1 MLDTACPGMP
11 VVMLFAAGGGRA
23 MLVELSVM
31 EQRYHAVMEVISGA
45 PVAEVARRF
54 GVSRQAVH
62 GWLGRYEREG
72 LAGLAD
78 HSRRPLHQPRQ
89 LDAGIEALICRMRGL
104 HPRWGPR
111 RLLFELGKAE
121 VTPLPSRSTVYR
133 VLVRHQLVPA
143 RRRKRRRQ
151 DYKRWQRE
159 EPMQL
164 WQMDI
169 TGSVFLAGGTELKL
183 ISGIDDHSRFC
194 VIAAVARR
202 ATARAVCRAFIAAM
216 RAYGI
221 PDEVLTDN
229 GKQFTGRFGKPRP
242 AEVLFER
249 ICRKN
254 GIKQLLTKPYSPT
267 TTGKVER
274 WHQTLQTDFLDDA
287 APFASIEAAQ
297 AAVDAWRQVYNTARP
312 HQSLDMA
319 TPAERF
325 RASAGSE
332 DELPLWA
339 PADLEPVSGPVPACA
354 EAPAA
359 EPASWPDAVEVDRV
373 VPASG
378 NMAVGPQQF
387 WLGPARAGQQ
397 VTFWID
403 TSTVHLST
411 GGWRIK
417 TVPSRLSAADLAR
430 LRLSGARPAGP
441 PPAGPSPGSL
451 AASRCVEVD
460 RLVNAVGGVTLG
472 NQLILVGSP
481 LAGQRARIRLDGQ
494 LMHVITQDGVLWRS
508 LPCPILPGQR
518 HRLQGV
524 RLAGPA
530 PLPEAATAVQR
541 RVSSRGGIQVARQRI
556 QAGMAHAGKTVTV
569 LSEDTSFR
577 LVIDGELSASCPA
590 PPAGK
595 STVTRLMQHTSARE
609 GGEAHV

>member
-1 MLDTACPGMP
+1 
-11 VVMLFAAGGGRA
+11 

-45 PVAEVARRF
+45 PVAEVARRY

-72 LAGLAD
+72 PAGLAD
-78 HSRRPLHQPRQ
+78 HSHRPAHQPRQ
-89 LDAGIEALICRMRGL
+89 LDAGVEALVCRMRGL

-111 RLLFELGKAE
+111 RLLFELGKAK
-121 VTPLPSRSTVYR
+121 VSPLPSRSTIYR

-164 WQMDI
+164 WQLDV
-169 TGSVFLAGGTELKL
+169 TGSVFLADGSECKL

-194 VIAAVARR
+194 VIATVVRR
-202 ATARAVCRAFIAAM
+202 ATARAICRAFLAAM
-216 RAYGI
+216 RTYGI

-254 GIKQLLTKPYSPT
+254 GIRQLLTKPYSPT

-287 APFASIEAAQ
+287 GPFASIEVAR
-297 AAVDAWRQVYNTARP
+297 AAVDAWRQEYNTDRP

-325 RASAGSE
+325 RPSAGN
-332 DELPLWA
+332 DDDLPLWA
-339 PADLEPVSGPVPACA
+339 PADLQAISCPVPGSADTPA
-354 EAPAA
+354 AA
-359 EPASWPDAVEVDRV
+359 EPVSWPDAIEVDRV
-373 VPASG
+373 VPPSG
-378 NMAVGPQQF
+378 NMTVGPQQF

-397 VTFWID
+397 VSFWID
-403 TSTVHLST
+403 TASVHLST

-417 TVPSRLSAADLAR
+417 TVPSRLTGVDLAR

-441 PPAGPSPGSL
+441 PPAGPAPGTL

-460 RLVNAVGGVTLG
+460 RLVTATGGITVG

-494 LMHVITQDGVLWRS
+494 LMHVITQDGVLWRT
-508 LPCPILPGQR
+508 LPCPIPPGQR

-530 PLPEAATAVQR
+530 PLPPSAITVQR

-556 QAGMAHAGKTVTV
+556 QVGMSHASKTVTV
-569 LSEDTSFR
+569 LTENDNFR
-577 LVIDGELSASCPA
+577 LVIDGETVGVVPRTTSQETRRYKAYATRARPAHPA
-590 PPAGK
+590 PAPK
-595 STVTRLMQHTSARE
+595 
-609 GGEAHV
+609 EATHA